1 MSAGTRSKSR
11 ESRRLGPRRCAPA
24 TRAGRGATFASTRS
38 HRRHIQAL
46 AAVPIAAI
54 VLLVPVTS
62 AVAQDVKLAP
72 FGGQAFDL
80 PYHVTGAPGDPSRV
94 FVVEGAGTIRLVKNG
109 ATQAT
114 PFVTIP
120 EVFTGCEPCGLL
132 SMAFAPDYATSGLF
146 YVFYTRDSAV
156 STEEYYLRIEEFRR
170 SADDPDVA
178 DPGSRRMVLEIPHL
192 ETTLHNGGQL
202 QFGPDGLLYI
212 SVGDAGPQGDP
223 NGHAQ
228 STGTLYGKLLES
240 TRPGRTLASIRFRP
254 TIRSRDRPRVRMRS
268 TRTACATRIAS
279 PSIASRET

>member
-1 MSAGTRSKSR
+1 MRSA
-11 ESRRLGPRRCAPA
+11 
-24 TRAGRGATFASTRS
+24 F
-38 HRRHIQAL
+38 HRRHIEAL
-46 AAVPIAAI
+46 AAGLIAALA
-54 VLLVPVTS
+54 LLVPVTS

-72 FGGQAFDL
+72 FGGRTFDL
-80 PYHVTGAPGDPSRV
+80 PYHVAGPPGDPSRV
-94 FVVEGAGTIRLVKNG
+94 FVVEGAGTIRLVKDG

-120 EVFTGCEPCGLL
+120 EVFTGCEACGLL
-132 SMAFAPDYATSGLF
+132 SMAFAPDYATSGRF

-156 STEEYYLRIEEFRR
+156 STEEYYLRVEEFRR
-170 SADDPDVA
+170 SADPRTSPIRA
-178 DPGSRRMVLEIPHL
+178 AGESVLEIPHL

-228 STGTLYGKLLES
+228 STGTLYGKLLRIDPAG
-240 TRPGRTLASIRFRP
+240 TNGANIRSRP
-254 TIRSRDRPRVRMRS
+254 TIRSRDPPRVRTRS